1 MQPSGSDFR
10 LLQVFDAVV
19 RNGGFSAAEAELNL
33 SQSTISNHMTALE
46 QRLGVVLCRR
56 GRGGF
61 RLTDE
66 GRAIHEAATRLDA
79 ALRDFSSEVGSVLG
93 QLRGELRIGTLDSI
107 ADDPGN
113 RLHQALGLF
122 RRAAGA
128 VGVVLAQEAAQE
140 LQQKVLEGVY
150 HCGIGVDLTPVH
162 GLDQLPLHTEKHSL
176 YCGVGHPLFG
186 AADDMVCRDAVL
198 DLAFVQR
205 GYWRQG
211 SKPHSR
217 FRNVAA
223 TVYQIEPQLL
233 LIRSGAYVGYLP
245 DQYAKRWV
253 DADQLKRLAPETFGY
268 EAQFYLFTARNS
280 RKSNI
285 VSAFRAA
292 VLQAWK
298 INTAL

>member
-1 MQPSGSDFR
+1 MNPSGSDLR
-10 LLQVFDAVV
+10 LLHVFDAVV

-61 RLTDE
+61 QLTDE

-93 QLRGELRIGTLDSI
+93 RLSGELRIGTLDSI

-122 RRAAGA
+122 RQAAGS
-128 VGVVLAQEAAQE
+128 VGIVLAQEAAQE

-150 HCGIGVDLTPVH
+150 HCGIGVNLTPVH
-162 GLDQLPLHTEKHSL
+162 GLDQLPLHRELHSL

-186 AADDMVCRDAVL
+186 AAEEAICRDAVL
-198 DLAFVQR
+198 DMPFVQR

-211 SKPHSR
+211 AKPQGH
-217 FRNVAA
+217 FRKVAA
-223 TVYQIEPQLL
+223 TVFQIEPQLL
-233 LIRSGAYVGYLP
+233 LIRSGAFVGYLP
-245 DQYAKRWV
+245 DQYARRWV
-253 DADQLKRLAPETFGY
+253 EAGELWRLAPGAFGY
-268 EAQFYLFTARNS
+268 EVQFLLFTARNS
-280 RKSNI
+280 RKSGI
-285 VSAFRAA
+285 VTAFREAA
-292 VLQAWK
+292 VQAWK
-298 INTAL
+298 IDAAP